1 MLRSSE
7 ISLPTLKKLCKISKI
22 KNYSNKKKDEVL
34 LDYNKYLATKII
46 QRCYRRWFYRD
57 AQDYITMEPVSYP
70 CFVFK
75 TKCGH
80 FSFYN
85 YDSIVKYIMKTGN
98 TRDPL
103 TRLEFSEEDLYR
115 LDQEVKQHYPKNT
128 CYKSTCRIKRSE
140 SYARRIRDQEN
151 SILSLETRM
160 DEIKT
165 VLINAIQND
174 YFSWQIGEIVIDNN
188 RYDSINQF
196 IYYTVDELRLLF
208 INLKVYDLDRAI
220 HYNKTIIE
228 ELKLVENC
236 SLTNATKIINLVKT
250 Y

>member
-1 MLRSSE
+1 MKIAKTAQHTLVPMTPSHVEPVVIQFSE
-7 ISLPTLKKLCKISKI
+7 EDESHEHPHAEFHEI
-22 KNYSNKKKDEVL
+22 EVL
-34 LDYNKYLATKII
+34 DS
-46 QRCYRRWFYRD
+46 
-57 AQDYITMEPVSYP
+57 PVE
-70 CFVFK
+70 FEEEM
-75 TKCGH
+75 GE
-80 FSFYN
+80 
-85 YDSIVKYIMKTGN
+85 DSV
-98 TRDPL
+98 
-103 TRLEFSEEDLYR
+103 EFSEEDLYR